1 MRKVSFKSDG
11 TKIVADLYIPEGLS
25 GTAPALPIL
34 GPMTFVKEQAPT
46 EYAKR
51 LAERGYVAL
60 AFDPRYHGESAGEP
74 RRWENPRAKV
84 ADARA
89 AVDYLT
95 TLPEVDAGRI
105 AALAIC
111 QGSSEMIRAAADD
124 ERIRVLATV
133 AGQYRDREGD
143 VEWLKEEE
151 LAIRLTRGERAK
163 AKYETSGEV
172 EYVPAVDPERTDVGM
187 PGKMVWDWYHKWAE
201 RGVWENRYAVMSDAD
216 LLSYESRTAAERLRK
231 PYLMIHSD
239 ECFLPAVA
247 RRHFELVPGADKK
260 LLWENPNQHFQYYDD
275 PAVIDKAVESIDGW
289 FEQHLR

>member
-1 MRKVSFKSDG
+1 MRKVSFESDG
-11 TKIVADLYIPEGLS
+11 TKIVADLYVPDGLS
-25 GTAPALPIL
+25 TPAPALPIL

-46 EYAKR
+46 EYARR

-89 AVDYLT
+89 AVDFLT

-105 AALAIC
+105 AALGIC

-143 VEWLKEEE
+143 VEWLKEVE
-151 LAIRLTRGERAK
+151 LAKRLARGEQAK
-163 AKYETSGEV
+163 AKYEATGEV

-187 PGKMVWDWYHKWAE
+187 PGKFVWDWYHEWAE

-216 LLSYESRTAAERLRK
+216 LLNYESRTAAERLRK

-247 RRHFELVPGADKK
+247 RRHFEFVPANDKK

-275 PAVIDKAVESIDGW
+275 PAVIDRAVENIDGW